1 MPKFD
6 RNNIDRK
13 TNIPNNNESVNPYI
27 PLNRSEQT
35 RRDNDVI
42 RTPKRTLYDVDFAI
56 KWYLDNEIQP
66 QIIHSDQ
73 VLDVPVIFT
82 DGEKW
87 NNVRQFGFLRDEK
100 GMLQSPLIMIKRNS
114 FVERD
119 TLKTLDVNIMPDAN
133 RIATLGNRYNSKN
146 TYKDELFP
154 MPDNDQA
161 DRQQIY
167 LIDIPKYV
175 TVEYELFLWCDF
187 TSQLNDVI
195 DQILPYNRYAWG
207 TDRNLFPTGIGS
219 VTFETTNT
227 TGEDRLVRATIPL
240 TVQATLLSG
249 QESRIS
255 TLKKAFSIKKVSFDT
270 IIDLP
275 DDLFAS
281 TTIPPKL
288 AQVSQQVLSGANILV
303 TQPSSG
309 PVQLTPISLTYIIT
323 LRDEVATYLNSTTVI
338 LNVAAGFNPITS
350 ATATVNEFDL
360 YINGQYIAKQY
371 YTWTPSSAA
380 SQSIVF
386 DIAQLGYDINS
397 TDVVIINGRWA

>member
-6 RNNIDRK
+6 RNNIDRN
-13 TNIPNNNESVNPYI
+13 TNKPNVTDSMNPYI
-27 PLNRSEQT
+27 PLNRAEQT
-35 RRDNDVI
+35 RGDNDVI

-66 QIIHSDQ
+66 QIIQNDR
-73 VLDVPVIFT
+73 VIDVPVIFT

-87 NNVRQFGFLRDEK
+87 NNVRQHGFLRDEK

-114 FVERD
+114 FAERD
-119 TLKTLDVNIMPDAN
+119 TLKTLDVNLMPGAN
-133 RIATLGNRYNSKN
+133 RIVTTGNRYNSN
-146 TYKDELFP
+146 RTYTDDLFP
-154 MPDNDQA
+154 TPANQQV
-161 DRQQIY
+161 DREQLY

-187 TSQLNDVI
+187 TSQLNDVV

-207 TDRNLFPTGIGS
+207 TDQNLFPAGIGS
-219 VTFETTNT
+219 VTFETVNT
-227 TGEDRLVRATIPL
+227 AGEDRAVRATIPL

-255 TLKKAFSIKKVSFDT
+255 TLKKAFSVKKVSFDT

-275 DDLFAS
+275 DDLFES

-288 AQVSQQVLSGANILV
+288 MQVTQQVLSGANILV
-303 TQPSSG
+303 SQPSAAPIQLN
-309 PVQLTPISLTYIIT
+309 PVSLTYIIT
-323 LRDEVATYLNSTTVI
+323 LRDEVATYLNSTTVTS
-338 LNVAAGFNPITS
+338 NSAAGFNPITN
-350 ATATVNEFDL
+350 ATATVNEFDI

-371 YTWTPSSAA
+371 YTWIPSATA

-386 DIAQLGYDINS
+386 DIAMLGYDISS